1 MTARWFIDTEKTEG
15 PQKVTASK
23 MRLWQ
28 ALHDFI
34 RHHGG
39 EVVSLPGHRELRIE
53 TPKDSPLAAKLA
65 EAGYAP
71 RHCCTETRIAAGV
84 FKTLDVI
91 AITIP
96 GKCR

>member
-1 MTARWFIDTEKTEG
+1 MAYVNPDRVEA
-15 PQKVTASK
+15 PQKVTAQR

-39 EVVSLPGHRELRIE
+39 TVTSLPGHRELRIE
-53 TPKDSPLAAKLA
+53 VPKDSPLAAKLA

-84 FKTLDVI
+84 FKAVDVI
-91 AITIP
+91 AVMLA
-96 GKCR
+96 GK

>member
-1 MTARWFIDTEKTEG
+1 MAYNATARKEPKSEPQHLVSEK
-15 PQKVTASK
+15 QK
-23 MRLWQ
+23 RLWH

-53 TPKDSPLAAKLA
+53 VPKDSALASKLT

-84 FKTLDVI
+84 FKIVDVI
-91 AITIP
+91 AITMP
-96 GKCR
+96 GE

>member
-1 MTARWFIDTEKTEG
+1 MTERWATNTDRVEG
-15 PQKVTASK
+15 PQKVTAQR

-53 TPKDSPLAAKLA
+53 VPKDSALAAKLT

-84 FKTLDVI
+84 FKTVDVI
-91 AITIP
+91 AVMMV
-96 GKCR
+96 GK